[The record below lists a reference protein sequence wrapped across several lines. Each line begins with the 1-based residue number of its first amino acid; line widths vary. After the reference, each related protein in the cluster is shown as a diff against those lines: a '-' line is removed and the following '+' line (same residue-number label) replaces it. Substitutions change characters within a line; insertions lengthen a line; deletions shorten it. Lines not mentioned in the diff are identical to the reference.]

1 MSLTPN
7 GEGEG
12 LSLTGLPAVSAL
24 SSEVGREVSTGKWEG
39 NQRWTTVVSIKL
51 KKGIKV
57 GLGGFASITGLS
69 NGYPIH

>member
-24 SSEVGREVSTGKWEG
+24 SSEVGERGVNWEVGRESKMDHSCIYKIEKR
-39 NQRWTTVVSIKL
+39 N
-51 KKGIKV
+51 
-57 GLGGFASITGLS
+57 
-69 NGYPIH
+69 